1 MPPRRSPLR
10 RPTIP
15 TASSVLRLTVLMI
28 AWLASSG
35 ALLAQVASPIVLR
48 LHPSV
53 GDTMRTLLEQQT
65 EVTATTPGNSF
76 APARSVTTTMA
87 IHSRSIVRAV
97 LATRATVLTVIDS
110 AKMSTT
116 DAHAAAM
123 TAQTQR
129 ALEGQQMLLELGA
142 DGAVESARDIRGVLV
157 PRALAEAMAS
167 MPAVLPKS
175 AVAVGGQWVREMPL
189 PAGGPL
195 GARGAGHVRATFH
208 FDSLQKGGG
217 IAYVSMRGEILSDS
231 ASQGVDLSG
240 TVAGSMQLDR
250 IRGWMT
256 DSRFV
261 VVVKSIV
268 TPPVEMGVAPMR
280 FMTKVTQRLRT
291 MDKR

>member
-1 MPPRRSPLR
+1 M
-10 RPTIP
+10 
-15 TASSVLRLTVLMI
+15 RLLVLMM
-28 AWLASSG
+28 AVFASG
-35 ALLAQVASPIVLR
+35 GNVLAQSAPPIVLR

-53 GDTMRTLLEQQT
+53 GDTMHTLLEQQT
-65 EVTATTPGNSF
+65 EITATTPGNSSA
-76 APARSVTTTMA
+76 APKSVTTTMA

-97 LATRATVLTVIDS
+97 QSTHSTVLTVIDS
-110 AKMSTT
+110 AKMSST

-123 TAQTQR
+123 NAQTQR
-129 ALEGQQMLLELGA
+129 SLEGQQLVLELGA

-167 MPAVLPKS
+167 MPAVFPRN
-175 AVAVGGQWVREMPL
+175 AVSVGGQWVREMPL
-189 PAGGPL
+189 PSGGPL

-208 FDSLQKGGG
+208 FDSLQKGGA
-217 IAYVSMRGEILSDS
+217 IAYLSMRGDILPDS
-231 ASQGVDLSG
+231 MSQGVELAG

-250 IRGWMT
+250 VRGWMT

-261 VVVKSIV
+261 VLLKSMV